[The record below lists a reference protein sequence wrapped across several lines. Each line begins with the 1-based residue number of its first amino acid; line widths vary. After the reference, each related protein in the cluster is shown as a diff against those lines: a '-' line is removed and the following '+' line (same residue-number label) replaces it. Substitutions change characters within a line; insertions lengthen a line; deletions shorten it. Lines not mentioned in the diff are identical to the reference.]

1 MNFKRFCSIAFF
13 ASLSFYATAQGQL
26 LRGMVIG
33 AADQMPLIGA
43 HVSLIHLPDSSKT
56 ITTSDPE
63 GRFSFAD
70 VARGNYTVHVTYL
83 GFKDV
88 YKNIEVGDQPTR
100 IGRIALEEAP
110 TQLGVAQVTEQALP
124 SMQKGDTTQFNAN
137 AFKTNPDAT
146 AEDLVQKMP
155 GVTVQDGK
163 VQTQGEDVKQVLV
176 DGKPFFGNDPS
187 SVLRN
192 MPAEIIDKIQVFD
205 QQSEQ
210 SRFSGVDDGNTTK
223 TINIVTRGGGIKNGT
238 FGRVYAGYGDQ
249 ERYKAGGTINF
260 FNGDRRISI
269 VGQSNNVNEQ
279 NFSAEDLV
287 GISQGSGGGGGQR
300 GGGGGPPRGGG
311 GGGNFGGGRPGGG
324 GGGNTSDFLVPQSGG
339 ISKTHAFGLNYS
351 DKWGEKTEISGSY
364 FFNRSNNSS
373 DQSLFR
379 QYAFPADGG
388 QTYAENNLSSSTNT
402 NHRLNIR
409 LEYKIDSAN
418 SILFTPRVSLQE
430 NNGLKNI
437 FGETLL
443 SSTLLNST
451 GSDFNSDL
459 NGLSASGDLLY
470 RHRFAKAGRT
480 ISMNIGS
487 NYSEN
492 TGASSLFSGNNFYT
506 DPVSF
511 DSLNQLSD
519 LNKTGLTLSTNI
531 TYTEPLGKKGS
542 LQFGY
547 QASLSDS
554 DSDKETFNYSEVTD
568 DYDLRDT
575 ALSNVFKS
583 SYLTQSLD
591 AGYRY
596 NSEKSNFNIRLAY
609 QRADLQNDQTFPFES
624 KVERTFYNLVP
635 SASYRYNFSKTKNL
649 RLSYFSRSNAPSV
662 SQLQDVLDNTNPLQ
676 LSSGNPDLVQDFRHS
691 LSARYSA
698 TNTAKSSSFFALLSA
713 NITQDYIGNS
723 TFIADRDTVLSNGVE
738 LQQGAQFSQPVN
750 LDGYYNLRSFLTYS
764 VPLKAIKSNINLNLS
779 GNYSRTPGLINGE
792 ENISSTPSFGFGLVI
807 SSNIS
812 EKLDF
817 TVSTNSS
824 YNIVR
829 NSLREDL
836 NSEYFSQNSRLR
848 FNWIFWKGL
857 VYQTELSHQLN
868 SGLSEGF
875 NQNYLLWNM
884 SIGKKLF
891 KKQEGEIRL
900 SVFDALSENIS
911 VLRNITEVYVEDV
924 QTEVLQRYFMLSF
937 IYNLRKF

>member
-1 MNFKRFCSIAFF
+1 MNFKHFYSIALFF
-13 ASLSFYATAQGQL
+13 GLSFSAAAQVQT

-33 AADQMPLIGA
+33 ATDQLPLIGA
-43 HVSLIHLPDSSKT
+43 HVSLIHLPDSVKA
-56 ITTSDPE
+56 ITTSDVD
-63 GRFSFAD
+63 GRFSFEN
-70 VARGNYTVHVTYL
+70 VAQGNYTVHVTYL

-88 YKNIEVGDQPTR
+88 YKSIEVGAQPTR
-100 IGRIALEEAP
+100 IGRIALEEAA
-110 TQLGVAQVTEQALP
+110 TQLGTVQVTEQALP

-137 AFKTNPDAT
+137 AFKTNPDAN

-155 GVTVQDGK
+155 GVTVVEGK

-187 SVLRN
+187 AVLRN

-210 SRFSGVDDGNTTK
+210 ARFSGVDDGNTTK
-223 TINIVTRGGGIKNGT
+223 TINIITRGGGIQNGT

-249 ERYKAGGTINF
+249 ESYKVGGTINF

-269 VGQSNNVNEQ
+269 VGQSNNINEQ

-287 GISQGSGGGGGQR
+287 GISAGSGGGGGGPR
-300 GGGGGPPRGGG
+300 GGGPRGGG
-311 GGGNFGGGRPGGG
+311 GPGGGGSFG
-324 GGGNTSDFLVPQSGG
+324 GGGNTRDFTVPQSGG

-351 DKWGEKTEISGSY
+351 DKWGKKTEISGSY
-364 FFNRSNNSS
+364 FFNQSDNSNN
-373 DQSLFR
+373 QSLFR

-388 QTYAENNLSSSTNT
+388 QTYKETNLSSSVNT
-402 NHRLNIR
+402 NHRLNFR

-418 SILFTPRVSLQE
+418 SIIFTPRVSLQE
-430 NNGLKNI
+430 NNGRNEVS
-437 FGETLL
+437 GETRL

-480 ISMNIGS
+480 ISLNIGS

-492 TGASSLFSGNNFYT
+492 TGASSLFSGNNFFT
-506 DPVSF
+506 DPISF

-519 LNKTGLTLSTNI
+519 LDRTGLTLSTNV
-531 TYTEPLGKKGS
+531 TYTEPLSKKSS

-547 QASLSDS
+547 QASLADS
-554 DSDKETFNYSEVTD
+554 DSDKQTFNYSEVTD

-575 ALSNVFKS
+575 MLSNVFKS

-624 KVERTFYNLVP
+624 KVERTFYNFIP
-635 SASYRYNFSKTKNL
+635 SASYRYNFTKSKNL
-649 RLSYFSRSNAPSV
+649 RVFYNTRSNAPSV

-698 TNTAKSSSFFALLSA
+698 TNTEKSSSFFVLLSGTL
-713 NITQDYIGNS
+713 TQDYIGKS
-723 TFIADRDTVLSNGVE
+723 TFIADRDTVIGNGIA

-750 LDGYYNLRSFLTYS
+750 LEGYYNLRSFITYS
-764 VPLKAIKSNINLNLS
+764 VPMKAIKSNINMNLS
-779 GNYSRTPGLINGE
+779 GNYSRTPGLINNE

-812 EKLDF
+812 ENLDF

-848 FNWIFWKGL
+848 FNWIFLKGF
-857 VYQTELSHQLN
+857 VYQTELSHQVN
-868 SGLSEGF
+868 SGLSAGF

-911 VLRNITEVYVEDV
+911 VQRNITEVYFEDV

>member
-1 MNFKRFCSIAFF
+1 MNFKHFCSIALFF
-13 ASLSFYATAQGQL
+13 GLSFSTAAQVQT

-33 AADQMPLIGA
+33 ATDQLPLIGA
-43 HVSLIHLPDSSKT
+43 HVSLIHLPDSVKT
-56 ITTSDPE
+56 VTTSDVN
-63 GRFSFAD
+63 GRFSFENVD
-70 VARGNYTVHVTYL
+70 PGNYTVHLTYL
-83 GFKDV
+83 GFQDV
-88 YKNIEVGDQPTR
+88 YKSIEVGAQPAR
-100 IGRIALEEAP
+100 IGRIAMEEAA
-110 TQLGVAQVTEQALP
+110 TQLGTVQVTEQALP

-155 GVTVQDGK
+155 GVTMVDGK
-163 VQTQGEDVKQVLV
+163 VQTQGEDVRQVLV
-176 DGKPFFGNDPS
+176 DGKPFFGNDPNA
-187 SVLRN
+187 VLRN

-210 SRFSGVDDGNTTK
+210 ARFSGVDDGNTTK
-223 TINIVTRGGGIKNGT
+223 TINIITRGGGIQNGT
-238 FGRVYAGYGDQ
+238 FGRVYAGYGDL

-260 FNGDRRISI
+260 FNGDRRFSI
-269 VGQSNNVNEQ
+269 VAQSNNVNEQ

-287 GISQGSGGGGGQR
+287 GISSSSGGGGGGPR
-300 GGGGGPPRGGG
+300 GGGGPPRGGG
-311 GGGNFGGGRPGGG
+311 GGGGRPGGG

-351 DKWGEKTEISGSY
+351 DKWGKKTEVSGSY
-364 FFNRSNNSS
+364 FFNRSDNSA

-388 QTYAENNLSSSTNT
+388 QTYTETNLSSSMNT
-402 NHRLNIR
+402 NHRLNFR

-418 SILFTPRVSLQE
+418 SIIFTPRVSLQE
-430 NNGLKNI
+430 NDGLKNI
-437 FGETLL
+437 SGETLL

-451 GSDFNSDL
+451 GSLFNSDL

-480 ISMNIGS
+480 ISLNVGS

-492 TGASSLFSGNNFYT
+492 TGASSLFSGNNFFT

-519 LNKTGLTLSTNI
+519 LDRTGLTLSTNV
-531 TYTEPLGKKGS
+531 TYTEPLSKNSS

-547 QASLSDS
+547 QASLADS
-554 DSDKETFNYSEVTD
+554 DSDKQTFNYSEVTD

-575 ALSNVFKS
+575 MLSNVFKS

-609 QRADLQNDQTFPFES
+609 QRADLNNDQTFPFAS
-624 KVERTFYNLVP
+624 KVERTFYNFVP
-635 SASYRYNFSKTKNL
+635 SAMYRYNFTKTKNL
-649 RLSYFSRSNAPSV
+649 RVFYNARSNAPSV
-662 SQLQDVLDNTNPLQ
+662 SQLQDVLDNSNPLQ
-676 LSSGNPDLVQDFRHS
+676 LSSGNPNLVQDFRHM

-698 TNTAKSSSFFALLSA
+698 TNTEKSSSFFVLLSGTL
-713 NITQDYIGNS
+713 TQDYIGKS
-723 TFIADRDTVLSNGVE
+723 TFIADRDTVIGNGIA

-750 LDGYYNLRSFLTYS
+750 LEGYYNLRSFITYS
-764 VPLKAIKSNINLNLS
+764 VPMKAIKSNINLNLS
-779 GNYSRTPGLINGE
+779 GNYSRTPGLINNE

-812 EKLDF
+812 ENLDF

-848 FNWIFWKGL
+848 FNWIFLKGF

-911 VLRNITEVYVEDV
+911 VQRNINEVYFEDL